1 MNSLSA
7 WAHNL
12 PSKAQNARDAFVL
25 RRPADIQGVVEN
37 ATRRERLARK
47 GRLWRVD
54 VTNADRRKDEFLA
67 TLSHELRSPLASI
80 NYAVRVL
87 DGLKGET
94 ADRQLM
100 QALIRR
106 QLNKVTQLVD
116 DLLDVSRITSGKLRI
131 QPERLDLRD
140 VVRNAVE
147 TLQSEII
154 ERRQNIV
161 VRAPEA
167 PVWLQADAGRLEQ
180 VFVNLIANAVKYTD
194 AGGDISV
201 FLHESGQHAVVRIRD
216 SGIGITAEALPR
228 IFELFKQANETDSR
242 SRSGLGVGLA
252 VVRNLVELHDGTVTA
267 VSGGYGQG
275 SEFIVRLPME
285 H

>member
-1 MNSLSA
+1 MNSLRA

-25 RRPADIQGVVEN
+25 RRPADIQGVVDN
-37 ATRRERLARK
+37 ATRRESLARK

-94 ADRQLM
+94 ADRQSM

-147 TLQSEII
+147 TLQSDII
-154 ERRQNIV
+154 ERRLKIV
-161 VRAPEA
+161 VRVPEA